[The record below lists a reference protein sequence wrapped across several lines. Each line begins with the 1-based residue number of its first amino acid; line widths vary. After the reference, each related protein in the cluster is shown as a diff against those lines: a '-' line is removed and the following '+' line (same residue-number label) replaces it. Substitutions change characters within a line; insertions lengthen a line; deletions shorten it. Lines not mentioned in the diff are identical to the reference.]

1 MECGILDAELQGCKR
16 SKDLRKRPESPRHM
30 PNTAYCQG
38 KNVVIECEINTLENP
53 TMNSKRYMETLI
65 ED

>member
-16 SKDLRKRPESPRHM
+16 PKDLGNRPESPRHM

-38 KNVVIECEINTLENP
+38 KNVAIECEIDTL
-53 TMNSKRYMETLI
+53 KIR
-65 ED
+65 